1 MAVDPLPLANKG
13 FAAKPSLIWRR
24 GSQNTHGQFPR
35 ARWWLSKSETA
46 RIPFLADWPC
56 TTAGGYFGFWLTS
69 AVRCSGTFVAFR
81 RELFWC
87 LVLLVVFYIFYFFHR
102 PLRPQTPDRSTTL
115 PPADRQP
122 QTSPLNSPE
131 TSPES
136 PSHTPQTKT
145 D

>member
-1 MAVDPLPLANKG
+1 VGPVISPDSQMHLFLFRLMAA
-13 FAAKPSLIWRR
+13 FAFAIFNIYLY
-24 GSQNTHGQFPR
+24 
-35 ARWWLSKSETA
+35 
-46 RIPFLADWPC
+46 